1 MPPPSQPTTT
11 SQLSTN
17 SPIQMVYP
25 SARTLPPL
33 PPLPQPS
40 ISTGTPSL
48 GFSSLMTLMQGSSA
62 ASNANQARLAHAA
75 TVLPL
80 PRPALACQGTNRTGG
95 PSSAQSSRAVARSP
109 LVHHHTIKMVAFI
122 DVKQLG
128 FYIFI
133 HVIWSQVKMMVL
145 GAQVVRQM
153 KQMMT

>member
-75 TVLPL
+75 
-80 PRPALACQGTNRTGG
+80 A
-95 PSSAQSSRAVARSP
+95 
-109 LVHHHTIKMVAFI
+109 
-122 DVKQLG
+122 
-128 FYIFI
+128 
-133 HVIWSQVKMMVL
+133 
-145 GAQVVRQM
+145 
-153 KQMMT
+153 